1 MTMTIIKIFTDFI
14 KRYYIIILGIFIVS
28 FFLCLGFMK
37 NKNVSKKS
45 AINQSLPSPA
55 FLLSDA
61 NGNLSKFE
69 PNITA
74 LNSNLTI
81 AGDIKSLNDV
91 NGKNIIGDNI
101 KTTGNI
107 TIGNTSIDEN
117 TLKRII
123 ANTNIITE
131 NSNTSLLPNW
141 YRQNYPLMSIKEIKE
156 PNSIQLTAITSTKCL
171 LETIIPSEDDSLS
184 CIQFAYEIG
193 ALGTV
198 NIAYRYEPSNL
209 KNTWS
214 SWSNIKPSQI
224 VKIGDRLQIRGAAGA
239 LLTVPAVGTSYSY
252 LSGAATNGGWET
264 LYIERV

>member
-1 MTMTIIKIFTDFI
+1 MTIIKIFTDFI
-14 KRYYIIILGIFIVS
+14 KRYYIIILGLFIVS
-28 FFLCLGFMK
+28 FFLYLGFMK

-45 AINQSLPSPA
+45 AINPGLPFPA
-55 FLLSDA
+55 FLMSDA

-81 AGDIKSLNDV
+81 AGDIKSLNDI

-107 TIGNTSIDEN
+107 TIGNTPIDEN

-131 NSNTSLLPNW
+131 NSDTNLVPNW

-156 PNSIQLTAITSTKCL
+156 PNSIQLTIINTKCL
-171 LETIIPSEDDSLS
+171 LETIIPSANDSLS

-193 ALGTV
+193 AGGTGK
-198 NIAYRYEPSNL
+198 IAYRYEPSNL

-214 SWSNIKPSQI
+214 SWSNMTPSQI

-239 LLTVPAVGTSYSY
+239 LLTVPSVGTSYSY

-264 LYIERV
+264 LSIERV